1 MKTKASIGI
10 VGIAVFLVLVGAV
23 SAVDAIAGT
32 TVSVE
37 PATQTVKSGDS
48 FSVDIDVTYVTYM
61 GMDQAV
67 LNFDPS
73 AMQATGIVEGA
84 FLKSAGATLAIALID
99 NDAGTASFTYALM
112 APSVGVTGS
121 GTLATINFDSNAS
134 AECTFDLTLTDVALA
149 DGDGDPIIVDE
160 IINGEVKIDNTTP
173 TVDIT
178 SPADGH
184 WFDSEDVVI
193 TFHPWDNKDQ
203 LLNYSVYVDDEEVKN
218 GTAPNCSVTEVNLG
232 EIDECNHVIR
242 VNVTD
247 DVGFEGSDEITIHV
261 DRTPPT
267 VEIISPDEDEWF
279 DSEPVIVEF
288 HPWDNKADVLNY
300 TIYVDD
306 IEVDNGTAYNC
317 TSTYVDLGILPE
329 CDHVINVTVEDY
341 AGKTNS
347 SEVTIHVDL
356 YPPTVDI
363 ISPEQGLIYPNLC
376 ARLNFTAADPGVCP
390 SGINWTAYSLDGG
403 ANVTITEK
411 TIIEITAPCDHTL
424 IVYAKDEV
432 GKENSSA
439 VTFTLWPGDVYDQSG
454 QTGKVNGFDLQR
466 LAWAFLSEPG
476 DNNWNERADLKCDNK
491 IDGFDLQR
499 LAWNFMND
507 YTQICVY

>member
-1 MKTKASIGI
+1 MEDKKMKTKASIGV

-23 SAVDAIAGT
+23 SAVDAT

-48 FSVDIDVTYVTYM
+48 FSVDINITDVTYM
-61 GMDQAV
+61 GMDQAL
-67 LNFDPS
+67 LNFDPT
-73 AMQATGIVEGA
+73 AMQATGIVEGD
-84 FLKSAGATLAIALID
+84 FLKSAGTTSPYTGID
-99 NDAGTASFTYALM
+99 NTAGTAIFCYSLQTQG
-112 APSVGVTGS
+112 VGVSGN
-121 GTLATINFDSNAS
+121 GTLATINFDTIPE
-134 AECTFDLTLTDVALA
+134 AECTFDLTLTNILLA
-149 DGDGDPIIVDE
+149 DGNGDPITVDVTVD
-160 IINGEVKIDNTTP
+160 GEVKLDNTPP

-178 SPADGH
+178 APEDGH

-193 TFHPWDNKDQ
+193 
-203 LLNYSVYVDDEEVKN
+203 S
-218 GTAPNCSVTEVNLG
+218 
-232 EIDECNHVIR
+232 
-242 VNVTD
+242 
-247 DVGFEGSDEITIHV
+247 
-261 DRTPPT
+261 
-267 VEIISPDEDEWF
+267 
-279 DSEPVIVEF
+279 F
-288 HPWDNKADVLNY
+288 HPWDNKADMLNY
-300 TIYVDD
+300 SIYDD
-306 IEVDNGTAYNC
+306 GVEVANGTAANC
-317 TSTYVDLGILPE
+317 SNKEVNLGVLTE

-363 ISPEQGLIYPNLC
+363 MSPGQGLIYPNLC

-403 ANVTITEK
+403 ANVTITGN
-411 TIIEITAPCDHTL
+411 TTIEITTPCDHTL

-439 VTFTLWPGDVYDQSG
+439 VTFALWPGDVYEQAG

-466 LAWAFLSEPG
+466 LAWAFMSEPG
-476 DNNWNERADLKCDNK
+476 DPNWNERADLKCDNVVN
-491 IDGFDLQR
+491 GFDLQR

-507 YTQICVY
+507 YTVICGPV